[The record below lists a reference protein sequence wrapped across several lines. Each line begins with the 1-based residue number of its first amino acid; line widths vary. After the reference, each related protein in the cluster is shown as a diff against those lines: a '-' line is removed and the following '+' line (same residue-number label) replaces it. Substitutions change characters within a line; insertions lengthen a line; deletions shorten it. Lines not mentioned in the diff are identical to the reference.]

1 MSVLSFGPNGASRTN
16 RAFTL
21 LELVLV
27 FGILAILLAL
37 LLPAVVRVRDASSRA
52 ACSNNLRQIGI
63 ALHEYHNAM
72 QTLPSGIGIN
82 TNFYQSWHAD
92 LLPYL
97 EQDSVAELNRQILL
111 VPSFGVNAPYYSSI
125 PPSSPLWQVLGTNL
139 PVFVCPAD
147 GQALFPQPALYGTI
161 GQAGLT
167 SYLGVDGTNRF
178 RQDGVLYRGSRVR
191 FSEITDGTS
200 CTLAVGERP
209 AYSEIAWGLWYT
221 GIWGLDGTGAGASVL
236 GARETPQIRSPYQL
250 SVGRMFLASGLAR
263 SPTLVIRC
271 TSGACTRVTV
281 ANSYS
286 SMALFVF

>member
-21 LELVLV
+21 LESCLYLE
-27 FGILAILLAL
+27 FSQFYLLFSS
-37 LLPAVVRVRDASSRA
+37 LPSSVCGMQVRA

-147 GQALFPQPALYGTI
+147 GQAHFL
-161 GQAGLT
+161 
-167 SYLGVDGTNRF
+167 NRHF
-178 RQDGVLYRGSRVR
+178 MGPSGRQG
-191 FSEITDGTS
+191 
-200 CTLAVGERP
+200 
-209 AYSEIAWGLWYT
+209 
-221 GIWGLDGTGAGASVL
+221 
-236 GARETPQIRSPYQL
+236 
-250 SVGRMFLASGLAR
+250 
-263 SPTLVIRC
+263 
-271 TSGACTRVTV
+271 
-281 ANSYS
+281 
-286 SMALFVF
+286 